1 MAKGIL
7 NLKKDEFVKGSII
20 LFLMMNAFMF
30 LNYLFH
36 FSMARML
43 GPADYGILAVL
54 MSIGYIFGILADAI
68 QNIISKYTSKSN
80 IKKEY
85 GKINNLLRKGL
96 KKGAVLSLYIFIIYL
111 AISIPLALIL
121 KIDFLLLALT
131 GVLIFS
137 DLLAPI
143 SRGVLQGIK
152 RFGRLGINM
161 ILEGLIKVIFAFVL
175 VLLGLK
181 VYGAMS
187 AVIISVFAAIFIALF
202 FLRDILKT
210 KEKKCKTENIK
221 FYSFSF
227 IIAILSITLMFSV
240 DIILARLFFS
250 PEILGKYAVASI
262 LGKMIFFGTVSIS
275 KSLFPFS
282 SESHEKKEKT
292 RKLLNKA
299 LGFLSLICIVSV
311 LAFALFPKLII
322 LILFGKEYLEISNIL
337 IFMGLSFSVL
347 SFTNLFVNYALSKDK
362 QHFSFYLPIFVLI
375 EISLLSIFSISLM
388 QYAIA
393 FLVSNILMLIGTVL
407 LIKNEKRGKNGN

>member
-1 MAKGIL
+1 
-7 NLKKDEFVKGSII
+7 
-20 LFLMMNAFMF
+20 
-30 LNYLFH
+30 
-36 FSMARML
+36 
-43 GPADYGILAVL
+43 
-54 MSIGYIFGILADAI
+54 
-68 QNIISKYTSKSN
+68 
-80 IKKEY
+80 
-85 GKINNLLRKGL
+85 
-96 KKGAVLSLYIFIIYL
+96 
-111 AISIPLALIL
+111 
-121 KIDFLLLALT
+121 
-131 GVLIFS
+131 
-137 DLLAPI
+137 
-143 SRGVLQGIK
+143 
-152 RFGRLGINM
+152 
-161 ILEGLIKVIFAFVL
+161 
-175 VLLGLK
+175 
-181 VYGAMS
+181 
-187 AVIISVFAAIFIALF
+187 
-202 FLRDILKT
+202 
-210 KEKKCKTENIK
+210 
-221 FYSFSF
+221 
-227 IIAILSITLMFSV
+227 MFSV